1 MSQQQGY
8 IREFVDEIDPLV
20 FGFGILTAVAFL
32 LYVAIVGPKAAGTAM
47 EGVNHWLWSNFS
59 WFYLWAML
67 IFVGF
72 TTFLIFG
79 PWGKIK
85 LGPPDAEPRHSFLS
99 YFAMFFSAGIAA
111 GIVFWGP
118 AEAIFHYGSGTPLA
132 GADAP
137 AKQRMLGSLQY
148 TFFHWGISAWAAY
161 LIVGVPIGYYAHKKG
176 APFKFSTVIAPIV
189 GVDNLDDSYF
199 ARVVDLIAVFGT
211 MGGIATS
218 LGFIGQ
224 QLLMGMDY
232 QFGSVRTPSQ
242 AASALPIDI
251 FGVQLGDLGI
261 ILVIIGVTTVFTL
274 SVLSGVEKGIKRLSQ
289 LNVVVFV
296 LLGVLVF
303 CIGIYNGM
311 ASFVLN
317 LGTQSVGRYLNQF
330 IKMSLF
336 TGAATGSSF
345 VGAWTIFYWAWWFSW
360 APFSGIFLAR
370 ISYGRTIREVTFVGV
385 VATTLAT
392 VPWFLVIGGMSMRMQ
407 QLGRANILG
416 VLANYGN
423 NEAVAGYPL
432 FGALPAG
439 ALLSGLFFLLVI
451 TFFVTSA
458 DSSTLGIAMLT
469 TGGEEHPSELNR
481 LIWGV
486 LQGLVAAVLIVIGGT
501 SALQQAA
508 IITGGP
514 VAIVGLVGVYGMI
527 KEFSSF
533 KGRVLVQEGASIRE
547 DDDTLLGGGGGG
559 GGGGTGGGTSA
570 RPADGDEGD

>member
-1 MSQQQGY
+1 MSQEQGAVN
-8 IREFVDEIDPLV
+8 EFLEEIDPLV
-20 FGFGILTAVAFL
+20 FGFGILTAVVFL
-32 LYVAIVGPKAAGTAM
+32 LYVVLVGPDQAGKTM
-47 EGVNHWLWSNFS
+47 GGVNTWLWTNLS

-67 IFVGF
+67 VFVGF
-72 TTFLIFG
+72 TTFLIVG

-85 LGPPDAEPRHSFLS
+85 LGPQDADPKHSFVS

-132 GADAP
+132 GTDAA
-137 AKQRMLGSLQY
+137 AKERMLGSLQY

-161 LIVGVPIGYYAHKKG
+161 LIVGVPIGYFAHKKG
-176 APFKFSTVIAPIV
+176 APFKFSTIIAPLV
-189 GVDNLDDSYF
+189 GVENIGDSYF
-199 ARVVDLIAVFGT
+199 ARIVDLVAVFGT

-232 QFGSVRTPSQ
+232 QFGSVRSPS
-242 AASALPIDI
+242 AEASALPLDV
-251 FGVQLGDLGI
+251 FGFQLGDIGV
-261 ILVIIGVTTVFTL
+261 ILVILGVTTVFTL
-274 SVLSGVEKGIKRLSQ
+274 SVVSGVEKGIKRLSQ

-303 CIGIYNGM
+303 LISVYNGM
-311 ASFVLN
+311 APFVLN
-317 LGTQSVGRYLNQF
+317 LGTQAIGEYFGEF
-330 IKMSLF
+330 IQMSLF
-336 TGAATGSSF
+336 TGATSDTSFIGS
-345 VGAWTIFYWAWWFSW
+345 WTVFYWAWWFSW
-360 APFSGIFLAR
+360 APFSGIFLAK

-385 VATTLAT
+385 IATTLAT
-392 VPWFLVIGGMSMRMQ
+392 VPWFLIIGGTSMRMQ
-407 QLGRANILG
+407 QLGQADILG
-416 VLANYGN
+416 VLANYGG
-423 NEAVAGYPL
+423 NEAVSGYPL

-469 TGGEEHPSELNR
+469 TGGKENPSELNR

-486 LQGLVAAVLIVIGGT
+486 IQGLVAAVLIVIGGT
-501 SALQQAA
+501 NALQQAA

-514 VAIVGLVGVYGMI
+514 VAVIGLVGVYGMI
-527 KEFSSF
+527 KEFSRF
-533 KGRVLVQEGASIRE
+533 EGRVLVQEGASIR
-547 DDDTLLGGGGGG
+547 DDTSILERSGNPGGSR
-559 GGGGTGGGTSA
+559 SA
-570 RPADGDEGD
+570 RPADGDEDD

>member
-1 MSQQQGY
+1 MSQEQG
-8 IREFVDEIDPLV
+8 IVREFVDEIDPLV
-20 FGFGILTAVAFL
+20 FGFGILTAVTFL
-32 LYVAIVGPKAAGTAM
+32 GYVLLVGPDQAGTTM
-47 EGVNHWLWSNFS
+47 EAINDWLWTNFS

-85 LGPPDAEPRHSFLS
+85 LGPPDAEPRHDFLT

-161 LIVGVPIGYYAHKKG
+161 LIVGVPIGYFAHKKG

-189 GVDNLDDSYF
+189 GVENLDDSYF
-199 ARVVDLIAVFGT
+199 ARLVDLIAVFGT

-232 QFGSVRTPSQ
+232 QFGSVRTPS
-242 AASALPIDI
+242 ASASALPLDI

-274 SVLSGVEKGIKRLSQ
+274 SVISGVEKGIKRLSQ
-289 LNVVVFV
+289 LNVIVFV
-296 LLGVLVF
+296 SLGVLVF
-303 CIGIYNGM
+303 FIGIYNGM

-317 LGTQSVGRYLNQF
+317 LGTQAVGQYFNQF

-336 TGAATGSSF
+336 TGAATDSSF
-345 VGAWTIFYWAWWFSW
+345 LGSWTIFYWAWWFSW

-385 VATTLAT
+385 IATTLAT

-407 QLGRANILG
+407 QLGQADILG
-416 VLANYGN
+416 VLANYGG
-423 NEAVAGYPL
+423 NEAVSGYPL

-469 TGGEEHPSELNR
+469 TGGEENPSELNR

-501 SALQQAA
+501 NALQQAA

-514 VAIVGLVGVYGMI
+514 VAIIGLIGVYGMV

-533 KGRVLVQEGASIRE
+533 KGRVLVQEGASIR
-547 DDDTLLGGGGGG
+547 DDDTLLGGRSSS
-559 GGGGTGGGTSA
+559 GGGTSGA
-570 RPADGDEGD
+570 ASVRPAESDEDD